1 MVNASRALLK
11 KHHLFSE
18 TSWCN
23 SSTSDCWSEGCVI
36 KSLRG
41 QVISYWHEMSNMK
54 NAFFVTGYIW
64 IFIYRLFFLAIRS
77 LKKMETWMPKLKPI
91 SFEPELN
98 QRPKDSHISST
109 VLRSTNWAIEGLD
122 ATTTHKK
129 FRKPDLL
136 GFLREIQA
144 AFCGKCIKASTQE
157 APPFRLR
164 PRGTTVASLTPD
176 QKVLCSNHVG
186 VRWSLIGVKRL
197 IWTVFFLSGDTKSEE
212 NGNVNAKVKTNLL
225 RAWIEPAI

>member
-1 MVNASRALLK
+1 MLCSTSWYIERWENLKPQQLTKKFRKPNLLRFLREIGLRFVVNASRALLK

-77 LKKMETWMPKLKPI
+77 LKKMETWMPKFKPI

-98 QRPKDSHISST
+98 QRPKDSQHIIYSPPLYQLSY
-109 VLRSTNWAIEGLD
+109 RRIGRHNN
-122 ATTTHKK
+122 
-129 FRKPDLL
+129 
-136 GFLREIQA
+136 
-144 AFCGKCIKASTQE
+144 TQRNLE
-157 APPFRLR
+157 
-164 PRGTTVASLTPD
+164 SLTSWVFWG
-176 QKVLCSNHVG
+176 KSGCVL
-186 VRWSLIGVKRL
+186 W
-197 IWTVFFLSGDTKSEE
+197 
-212 NGNVNAKVKTNLL
+212 
-225 RAWIEPAI
+225 